1 MATEDDVI
9 ALLAIYVCTEDDNIK
24 KRKKRK
30 QRFWMK
36 EWYKQ
41 RPEFSHVK
49 LLRELENNEKDDFFN
64 FLRVDAATY
73 QELLSFVRPII
84 QKQDTLM
91 RNAITPHER
100 LSATLRFLASGG
112 SYQSLKFLTS
122 ISPQSLGY
130 IVMETCDAIIKTLK
144 QYIQV
149 IYYSEI
155 KKKTKL
161 IHIGQ

>member
-100 LSATLRFLASGG
+100 L
-112 SYQSLKFLTS
+112 
-122 ISPQSLGY
+122 
-130 IVMETCDAIIKTLK
+130 
-144 QYIQV
+144 
-149 IYYSEI
+149 
-155 KKKTKL
+155 
-161 IHIGQ
+161 